1 MIDRGTS
8 AFTPGLM
15 SGKVAVVTGGTSGLG
30 AATAECLARLGA
42 EVYAVGLGADQAV
55 FPEGLRVHVRELDV
69 TDDAGLTALFAEF
82 ERLDILVP
90 AAGISLGEHELEWEP
105 FTRVV
110 EIQLLAVYRTIALAK
125 PLLAADG
132 GGSIVTIGS
141 MYAYFGGGEI
151 AVYSAAKVGVVQLT
165 EVARAGLCAGRHPG
179 QLRGSRLDRHSA
191 ARRPERRRRHQGA
204 PDLTNP
210 AGRFGEPDEIGTVV
224 AFLASDAASFITGA
238 VLPVDGGYLVTGIY
252 RYRADVTDPPTRCY
266 IDRIVYD
273 AVSV

>member
-55 FPEGLRVHVRELDV
+55 FPEGLRIHVRELDV
-69 TDDAGLTALFAEF
+69 TDDAGLTCTLRRA
-82 ERLDILVP
+82 ERLDVLVP
-90 AAGISLGEHELEWEP
+90 AAGISLGEHELEWEA

-151 AVYSAAKVGVVQLT
+151 AAYSAAKGGVVQLT
-165 EVARAGLCAGRHPG
+165 KSLAQVYAPEGIRVNCVAPG
-179 QLRGSRLDRHSA
+179 WIDTPLLAHLKGDDAIRERLISRTPL
-191 ARRPERRRRHQGA
+191 
-204 PDLTNP
+204 
-210 AGRFGEPDEIGTVV
+210 GRFGEPDEIGTVV

-238 VLPVDGGYLVTGIY
+238 VLPVDGGYLVTGI
-252 RYRADVTDPPTRCY
+252 
-266 IDRIVYD
+266 
-273 AVSV
+273 